1 MKGARDTGPL
11 QVMSLRYA
19 IPLSLLLCVYGDVPD
34 VPHLVPPRPEGSAK
48 SGGFTPDDR
57 VPLYPTVVNDPQDQ
71 GKPSQSTSKKS
82 DSLQEVSK
90 LSLIRYVSGEFAKAK
105 KPLPAG
111 KDGFVLYADKPLDEE
126 NLNRAVGSHGAA
138 INTGDNVQI
147 TKLEFHDKEI
157 IVDVNG
163 GGRPR
168 KNWRDHI
175 QLGMGGTMPT
185 TTTTTTPTN
194 GQDAGPP
201 GFQQGRGGTIY
212 LQFAKTVPDL
222 SPEDLKNL
230 LAPFL
235 DFSKVKSASVQWI
248 DTLPPEM
255 KKAITERHPLVGMD
269 RDEVVA
275 AIGKPDRKVRE
286 RDAQG
291 NDTEDWI
298 YGHPPDK
305 TVFVHFT
312 GDHVTVIKQ
321 YPQ

>member
-1 MKGARDTGPL
+1 MF
-11 QVMSLRYA
+11 LRFA
-19 IPLSLLLCVYGDVPD
+19 IPLSLLLYASGDVPD
-34 VPHLVPPRPEGSAK
+34 LPHVSPTSSSTQSKADA
-48 SGGFTPDDR
+48 FTPEDR
-57 VPLYPTVVNDPQDQ
+57 IPLYPAVISAEPQDQ
-71 GKPSQSTSKKS
+71 SKPSQSPAKKN
-82 DSLQEVSK
+82 DTLQEMSK
-90 LSLIRYVSGEFAKAK
+90 LQLIRYVSGEFAKAK
-105 KPLPAG
+105 KPLPGG
-111 KDGFVLYADKPLDEE
+111 KDGFVLYANKPVDEQ
-126 NLNRAVGSHGAA
+126 NLSRAVSAHGIAV
-138 INTGDNVQI
+138 NTGDNAQI
-147 TKLEFHDKEI
+147 TKLEFREHEI

-168 KNWRDHI
+168 KNWRDHL

-185 TTTTTTPTN
+185 TTTTTTNPN
-194 GQDAGPP
+194 GDQGPP

-212 LQFAKTVPDL
+212 LQFAKNIPDL
-222 SPEDLKNL
+222 TPEELKEL

-235 DFSKVKSASVQWI
+235 DFSKEKSASVNWI

-255 KKAITERHPLVGMD
+255 KKAITDRHPVVGMD

-286 RDAQG
+286 RDSQG

-298 YGHPPDK
+298 YGHPPDR

-312 GDHVTVIKQ
+312 GDRVTTIKQ

>member
-1 MKGARDTGPL
+1 MF
-11 QVMSLRYA
+11 LRFA
-19 IPLSLLLCVYGDVPD
+19 IPLSMVLCVYADVPD
-34 VPHLVPPRPEGSAK
+34 VPHLVPPLANGARTS
-48 SGGFTPDDR
+48 GFTADDR
-57 VPLYPTVVNDPQDQ
+57 VPLYSTILSDPQDPD
-71 GKPSQSTSKKS
+71 KSSQTASKKS
-82 DSLQEVSK
+82 DTLQETSK
-90 LSLIRYVSGEFAKAK
+90 LSLIRFVSGEFAKAK
-105 KPLPAG
+105 KPLPGG
-111 KDGFVLYADKPLDEE
+111 KDGFILYADKPLDEQMLSRE
-126 NLNRAVGSHGAA
+126 VTAHGAA

-147 TKLEFHDKEI
+147 TKLEFQNKEI
-157 IVDVNG
+157 VVDVNG

-175 QLGMGGTMPT
+175 QFGMGGTVPT
-185 TTTTTTPTN
+185 TSTTSTPTN

-212 LQFAKTVPDL
+212 LQFAKNVPDL
-222 SPEDLKNL
+222 SPDDLKNL

-235 DFSKVKSASVQWI
+235 DFSKEKSASVQWI

-298 YGHPPDK
+298 YGHPPEK

>member
-1 MKGARDTGPL
+1 MF
-11 QVMSLRYA
+11 LRFA
-19 IPLSLLLCVYGDVPD
+19 IPLSFLICVSWDVPD
-34 VPHLVPPRPEGSAK
+34 LPHVLPARSAAQGN
-48 SGGFTPDDR
+48 STTFTPEDR
-57 VPLYPTVVNDPQDQ
+57 IPLYPSMGPHDSQDQ
-71 GKPSQSTSKKS
+71 GKAASGSVKKS
-82 DSLQEVSK
+82 DTLQETSK

-105 KPLPAG
+105 KPLPGG
-111 KDGFVLYADKPLDEE
+111 KDGVTLFADKPLDED
-126 NLNRAVGSHGAA
+126 NLNRAVSVHGAA
-138 INTGDNVQI
+138 VNTGDNVQV
-147 TKLEFHDKEI
+147 TKLEFHEKTI

-163 GGRPR
+163 GGRPK

-175 QLGMGGTMPT
+175 QFGMGGTMPT
-185 TTTTTTPTN
+185 TTTTTTSPN
-194 GQDAGPP
+194 GTDQGPP

-212 LQFAKTVPDL
+212 LQFAKAVPDL
-222 SPEDLKNL
+222 TADELKAL

-235 DFSKVKSASVQWI
+235 DFSKARSASVNWI

-255 KKAITERHPLVGMD
+255 KKAITERRATVGMD

-286 RDAQG
+286 RDPQG

-312 GDHVTVIKQ
+312 GDRVTTIKQ

>member
-1 MKGARDTGPL
+1 MLFRF
-11 QVMSLRYA
+11 A
-19 IPLSLLLCVYGDVPD
+19 IPLGLLLFVYGDVPD
-34 VPHLVPPRPEGSAK
+34 VPHVLPPHSAEQ
-48 SGGFTPDDR
+48 SSAGAFTPDDR
-57 VPLYPTVVNDPQDQ
+57 IPLYPSMVTEDPQEQ
-71 GKPSQSTSKKS
+71 GKSPQTGAKKS
-82 DSLQEVSK
+82 DTLQETSK

-105 KPLPAG
+105 KPLPSG
-111 KDGFVLYADKPLDEE
+111 KDGITLHAEKPFDEE
-126 NLNRAVGSHGAA
+126 SLNRAVTVHGAA
-138 INTGDNVQI
+138 VNSGDNVQI
-147 TKLEFHDKEI
+147 TKLEFREHMI

-175 QLGMGGTMPT
+175 QFGMGGTMPT
-185 TTTTTTPTN
+185 STTTTTPAN
-194 GQDAGPP
+194 GQDSGPP
-201 GFQQGRGGTIY
+201 GFQEGRGGTIY
-212 LQFAKTVPDL
+212 LQFAKNVPDL
-222 SPEDLKNL
+222 TPEELKSL

-235 DFSKVKSASVQWI
+235 DFTKVRSASVQWF

-255 KKAITERHPLVGMD
+255 KKAITERQAMVGMD

-286 RDAQG
+286 RDSQG

-312 GDHVTVIKQ
+312 GDRVTIIKQ

>member
-1 MKGARDTGPL
+1 VGSGTPAG
-11 QVMSLRYA
+11 LRSMFFRVA
-19 IPLSLLLCVYGDVPD
+19 IPLSLLFCAYADVPD
-34 VPHLVPPRPEGSAK
+34 VSHL
-48 SGGFTPDDR
+48 TPARAGAPSSTFASEDR
-57 VPLYPTVVNDPQDQ
+57 IPLYPSMNADNGHDQDKNTQPASKKNDTLQE
-71 GKPSQSTSKKS
+71 TSKL
-82 DSLQEVSK
+82 D
-90 LSLIRYVSGEFAKAK
+90 LIRYVSGEFAKAR
-105 KPLPAG
+105 KPLPGG
-111 KDGFVLYADKPLDEE
+111 KEGFTLHAEKPLDEDT
-126 NLNRAVGSHGAA
+126 LNRAVSLHGAA
-138 INTGDNVQI
+138 VNTGDKVQI
-147 TKLEFHDKEI
+147 TKLEFHEHEI

-163 GGRPR
+163 GGRPK

-175 QLGMGGTMPT
+175 QFGMGGTMPT
-185 TTTTTTPTN
+185 ETTTTTPTN

-212 LQFAKTVPDL
+212 LQFAKNVPDL
-222 SPEDLKNL
+222 TPDQLKSL

-235 DFSKVKSASVQWI
+235 DFSKERSASVRWI
-248 DTLPPEM
+248 DTLPPDM
-255 KKAITERHPLVGMD
+255 KKAITDRRPAVGMD

-312 GDHVTVIKQ
+312 GEHVTNIEQ
-321 YPQ
+321 FPH

>member
-1 MKGARDTGPL
+1 
-11 QVMSLRYA
+11 
-19 IPLSLLLCVYGDVPD
+19 
-34 VPHLVPPRPEGSAK
+34 
-48 SGGFTPDDR
+48 
-57 VPLYPTVVNDPQDQ
+57 
-71 GKPSQSTSKKS
+71 
-82 DSLQEVSK
+82 
-90 LSLIRYVSGEFAKAK
+90 
-105 KPLPAG
+105 
-111 KDGFVLYADKPLDEE
+111 
-126 NLNRAVGSHGAA
+126 
-138 INTGDNVQI
+138 
-147 TKLEFHDKEI
+147 
-157 IVDVNG
+157 
-163 GGRPR
+163 
-168 KNWRDHI
+168 
-175 QLGMGGTMPT
+175 MPT
-185 TTTTTTPTN
+185 TSTTSTPTN

-212 LQFAKTVPDL
+212 LQFAKNVPDL
-222 SPEDLKNL
+222 SPDDLKNL

-235 DFSKVKSASVQWI
+235 DFSKEKSASVQWI

-298 YGHPPDK
+298 YGHPPEK

>member
-1 MKGARDTGPL
+1 MF
-11 QVMSLRYA
+11 LRFA
-19 IPLSLLLCVYGDVPD
+19 IPLSMVLCVYTDVPD
-34 VPHLVPPRPEGSAK
+34 VPHLVPPRANGARTS
-48 SGGFTPDDR
+48 GFTADDR
-57 VPLYPTVVNDPQDQ
+57 VPLYSTILSDPQDPD
-71 GKPSQSTSKKS
+71 KSSQTASKKS
-82 DSLQEVSK
+82 DTLQETSK
-90 LSLIRYVSGEFAKAK
+90 LSLIRFVSGEFAKAK
-105 KPLPAG
+105 KPLPGG
-111 KDGFVLYADKPLDEE
+111 KDGFILYADKPLDEQMLSRE
-126 NLNRAVGSHGAA
+126 VTAHGAA

-147 TKLEFHDKEI
+147 TKLEFQNKEI
-157 IVDVNG
+157 VVDVNG

-175 QLGMGGTMPT
+175 QFGMGGTVPT
-185 TTTTTTPTN
+185 TSTTSTPTN

-212 LQFAKTVPDL
+212 LQFAKNVPDL
-222 SPEDLKNL
+222 SPDDLKNL

-235 DFSKVKSASVQWI
+235 DFSKEKSASVQWI

-298 YGHPPDK
+298 YGHPPEK

>member
-1 MKGARDTGPL
+1 MFFRF
-11 QVMSLRYA
+11 A
-19 IPLSLLLCVYGDVPD
+19 IPLSLLLGVYADVPD
-34 VPHLVPPRPEGSAK
+34 VPHLMSTRAE
-48 SGGFTPDDR
+48 SGGLKPEDR
-57 VPLYPTVVNDPQDQ
+57 VPLYPAAVNGGQDP
-71 GKPSQSTSKKS
+71 GKSPADAKKG
-82 DSLQEVSK
+82 DTLQESSK

-105 KPLPAG
+105 KPLPGG
-111 KDGFVLYADKPLDEE
+111 KDGFILYVDKPLDEQ
-126 NLNRAVGSHGAA
+126 NLNRAVAAHGAA
-138 INTGDNVQI
+138 VNTGDNVQI
-147 TKLEFHDKEI
+147 TKLEFHDKDI

-175 QLGMGGTMPT
+175 QFGMGGSVPT
-185 TTTTTTPTN
+185 TSTTTTPTN
-194 GQDAGPP
+194 GQEQGPP

-212 LQFAKTVPDL
+212 LQFAKNIPDL
-222 SPEDLKNL
+222 SPDDLKNL

-235 DFSKVKSASVQWI
+235 DFAKEKSASVQWI

-255 KKAITERHPLVGMD
+255 KKAITERHPVVGMD
-269 RDEVVA
+269 REEVVA

-312 GDHVTVIKQ
+312 GDRVTVIKQ